1 MLDFLKKAIRARQ
14 LEKQPP
20 ALPAGPA
27 LPLGLRMGAAVAVDP
42 LPLRM
47 LGSAPLFRLPDE
59 RQMVEAR
66 GEIDLGQGAR
76 LHRFYLS
83 DDLFLQVNV
92 DGSSVEDL
100 KLFQFHDTVKP
111 GSRAALEAWLKPGSE
126 LGRRELGAFG
136 QRWERCWGEPHEAWA
151 PPVVFDERVWKQ
163 AATPD
168 YDLTHYAMLYQRPLP
183 GERWESLLISLE
195 DAGPNDFS
203 IVYSIGL
210 DLSPADLE
218 IV

>member
-1 MLDFLKKAIRARQ
+1 MLDFLKKAFRARQ

-20 ALPAGPA
+20 PLSGGQA
-27 LPLGLRMGAAVAVDP
+27 LPLGLRMGAAVTVDP
-42 LPLRM
+42 LPLKM
-47 LGSAPLFRLPDE
+47 LGAATLFHLPEDP
-59 RQMVEAR
+59 QVVEAR
-66 GEIDLGQGAR
+66 GEIDLGQGTR

-83 DDLFLQVNV
+83 DDLFLQVNAQ
-92 DGSSVEDL
+92 GASVEDL
-100 KLFQFHDTVKP
+100 KLFQFHDTVRP
-111 GSRAALEAWLKPGSE
+111 GSRSALDAWLRPGSE
-126 LGRRELGAFG
+126 LGQRQVTAFG

-151 PPVVFDERVWKQ
+151 PPVVFDEKVWKQ
-163 AATPD
+163 GVAPD

-183 GERWESLLISLE
+183 NDRWETLLISLE

-203 IVYSIGL
+203 IVYSIGI